1 MENLTIAINFIK
13 SEGIKLVNVGAE
25 DINSGKCVTH
35 GLSRDARSLRGAAR
49 PLTRL
54 VGPTAACASFSASF
68 GR

>member
-1 MENLTIAINFIK
+1 
-13 SEGIKLVNVGAE
+13 VNVGAE